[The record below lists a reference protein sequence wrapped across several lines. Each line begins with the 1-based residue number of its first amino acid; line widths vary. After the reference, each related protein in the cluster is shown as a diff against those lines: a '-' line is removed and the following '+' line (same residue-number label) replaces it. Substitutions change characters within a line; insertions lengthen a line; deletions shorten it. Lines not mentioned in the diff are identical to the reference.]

1 MSEDKLE
8 FELPP
13 VPTGILAPEERKD
26 DDWKV
31 RDPEKDGDLR
41 KQKKDS
47 DRKKPKNRPSRT
59 SAGFEDSE
67 DSSGTSLDS
76 TSVASVAEKPA
87 DQPYKSPAY
96 ADDKTFFPPPS
107 TPAARPSPPAAQPP
121 ATPAPP
127 QTPAAQPPSQP
138 PSRPPGSTPAA
149 QPPAVPPPT
158 PAASQPTTVS
168 PPSSQ
173 SATSVTTI
181 DPLLQYRGP
190 SDEDDYYQQEAQ
202 VSRRESRRYRAG
214 RSSARFWIQLAALVG
229 AIILAVVLLRV
240 IVFESFYITSDSMAP
255 TLDSG
260 DRIIV
265 NKLSSG
271 GASRGDLVVFNRPA
285 TDSTPSDD
293 DLVKRVIAL
302 EGETIAFSEE
312 GYVLICQATACE
324 EREWRVLRE
333 PYLEEGLPTRVPT
346 GNRLFDACV
355 DQIVSSYCTV
365 APDHV
370 YVLGDSRNFSYD
382 SRFFGPI
389 PKSSI
394 VGRAFWRVWPI
405 GDFGGI

>member
-1 MSEDKLE
+1 MSDDKLE

-41 KQKKDS
+41 KQKRDS
-47 DRKKPKNRPSRT
+47 DRKKPKNRPSQT
-59 SAGFEDSE
+59 STGFEDSK

-76 TSVASVAEKPA
+76 TSVTSVAEKPA

-96 ADDKTFFPPPS
+96 ADDRTFFPPPP
-107 TPAARPSPPAAQPP
+107 TPAARPSP
-121 ATPAPP
+121 
-127 QTPAAQPPSQP
+127 PAAQPPSQP

-190 SDEDDYYQQEAQ
+190 SDEDAYYQQESQ

-271 GASRGDLVVFNRPA
+271 SASRGDLVVFNRPA
-285 TDSTPSDD
+285 TDSTPSND
-293 DLVKRVIAL
+293 DLVKRVVAL

-312 GYVLICQATACE
+312 GYVLICQATTCE
-324 EREWRVLRE
+324 ERDWRVLRE

-365 APDHV
+365 APGHV

-389 PKSSI
+389 PKNSI

>member
-1 MSEDKLE
+1 MSDEKLE
-8 FELPP
+8 FNLPP
-13 VPTGILAPEERKD
+13 VPSEILNPEDRQDEALEG
-26 DDWKV
+26 
-31 RDPEKDGDLR
+31 PENFEPLA
-41 KQKKDS
+41 
-47 DRKKPKNRPSRT
+47 
-59 SAGFEDSE
+59 SAEFEDSNS
-67 DSSGTSLDS
+67 SSGDLANSSNFSEGFDGSYCEPVGSEVEPTTFQPPPPPDS
-76 TSVASVAEKPA
+76 FSSPGASSAPPEN
-87 DQPYKSPAY
+87 YRSPAY
-96 ADDKTFFPPPS
+96 SDEHTFFP
-107 TPAARPSPPAAQPP
+107 
-121 ATPAPP
+121 
-127 QTPAAQPPSQP
+127 
-138 PSRPPGSTPAA
+138 
-149 QPPAVPPPT
+149 PPPT
-158 PAASQPTTVS
+158 PAAQPSQSDFQSGDAQPVVQPPVA
-168 PPSSQ
+168 PPSNQGNAPAQ
-173 SATSVTTI
+173 SATTI
-181 DPLLQYRGP
+181 DPLLQYRGQ
-190 SDEDDYYQQEAQ
+190 EEDYYQQE
-202 VSRRESRRYRAG
+202 SRTQPQSHPRRPRRYRAG
-214 RSSARFWIQLAALVG
+214 RSSARFWSQLAALVG

-240 IVFESFYITSDSMAP
+240 IVFESFYITSDSMTP

-285 TDSTPSDD
+285 TDSTPSND

-324 EREWRVLRE
+324 ERDWQVLRE

-365 APDHV
+365 APGHV